1 MSDFI
6 VNILKDNLFE
16 KCVSDSFISLN
27 CILGTSTFVF
37 SILIISF
44 DCYGF
49 YKLAKYFHK
58 INFET
63 SLILM
68 NIIQLLIIQFL
79 IITSYEILVEFFNLA
94 QIGMLTWIIR
104 KFNILLKK
112 PLSSFK
118 RNRLFIFFNI
128 INFSLIIYY
137 TVEIIVDTSYD
148 FLYPIILIHTSFS
161 LLCASILTI
170 YSCSLLAKIKKINK
184 TEKQNLEVIFDSSD
198 ELPNSNE
205 NLLIQ
210 KTEEVSKKE
219 NDFIFYHKRE
229 NQIKPLYKIN
239 LVCTF
244 LQLSFI
250 LTVLI
255 IPNINFKK
263 ESYKV
268 IPETTL
274 SQIFYYVYIIVC
286 IINAFTNF
294 FCFFWRIKSQYKTN
308 IKKSII
314 RKKRET
320 MMDSGYLKREEIK
333 IEKGEEDTKKIENI
347 IEKEKENKNSNLI
360 DKSLYFN
367 SFEDL
372 TIDNHNNSNNADR
385 NQEKTNEIIIEENIE
400 IENNDIENK
409 DILNNE
415 IIDRESIPLDL
426 DSNQAINRISRNTM
440 SVANE
445 EK

>member
-79 IITSYEILVEFFNLA
+79 IITSYEILVEFFNLV

-320 MMDSGYLKREEIK
+320 IMDSGYLKREEIK

-372 TIDNHNNSNNADR
+372 TIDNHNNSNNTDR

>member
-79 IITSYEILVEFFNLA
+79 IITSYEILVEFFNLV

-320 MMDSGYLKREEIK
+320 IMDSEYLKREEIK

>member
-79 IITSYEILVEFFNLA
+79 IITSYEILVEFFNLV

-320 MMDSGYLKREEIK
+320 IMDSGYLKREEIK

-372 TIDNHNNSNNADR
+372 TIDNHNNTNNTDR

>member
-79 IITSYEILVEFFNLA
+79 IITSYEILVEFFNLV

-320 MMDSGYLKREEIK
+320 IMDSGYLKREEIK

-372 TIDNHNNSNNADR
+372 TIDNHNNTNNADR